1 MTTLPL
7 LVAVLAGASP
17 DAGVGCGGTPCE
29 RYPSARAAFQ
39 RVLQEPTA
47 ILAIGEYHE
56 LEGAPKVPSALKHFT
71 GELLPLLKGKAT
83 SLIAE
88 TWMTNGKCGEVEKQ
102 ATQEVQRVTKRPES
116 TEDELTTMMN
126 ASHAM
131 GVANHILVISCD
143 EYKGMLDEKGELDAL
158 QSLLLV
164 KRKVE
169 QKADEV
175 REKGEGGVVGKM
187 LVLYGGALHNDLH
200 PTVDYAPYSFGPA
213 LRAVTDGH
221 YVELDL
227 LVPEYGAL
235 DDDVK
240 NEAWFLEATR
250 LAAPSGAVLVR
261 PAADVYVLVFA
272 PTPKGKAKTAAP
284 KK

>member
-1 MTTLPL
+1 MTTLAL
-7 LVAVLAGASP
+7 LAVLASTP
-17 DAGVGCGGTPCE
+17 DAGVGCAGTPCE
-29 RYPSARAAFQ
+29 RFPSAKAAFQ
-39 RVLQEPTA
+39 RVLERPTA

-56 LEGAPKVPSALKHFT
+56 LEGAPKVPSALKRFT
-71 GELLPLLKGKAT
+71 TDMLPLLKGRAT
-83 SLIAE
+83 SLVAE
-88 TWMTNGKCGEVEKQ
+88 TWMTNGKCGEVEKK
-102 ATQEVQRVTKRPES
+102 ATQEVERVTQRPAS
-116 TEDELTTMMN
+116 TEDELTTMLN
-126 ASHAM
+126 ASHAL
-131 GVANHILVISCD
+131 GVSNHILVISCD
-143 EYKGMLDEKGELDAL
+143 EYKGMLGKDGQLDPE

-175 REKGEGGVVGKM
+175 REKGEGGLMGKT

-200 PTVDYAPYSFGPA
+200 PTLDYAPYSFGPA
-213 LRAVTDGH
+213 LQAVTDGK

-240 NEAWFLEATR
+240 KEGWFLEATR
-250 LAAPSGAVLVR
+250 LAGTSGAVLVR
-261 PAADVYVLVFA
+261 PVDGVYILVFA
-272 PTPKGKAKTAAP
+272 ATPPKNKASSP